1 MFHDYLRGSL
11 EALLFAA
18 GEPLS
23 VAKLAEIMQL
33 DKPQVWELLSLLERD
48 YEDEKRGLY
57 LRKVAEGYQLC
68 TKEQHYELIKQL
80 ARSQEM
86 KLSNAA
92 METLAII
99 AFKQPVTRSEME
111 AIRGVKVDGVVNTLL
126 EYGLISETGRK
137 DSIGHPILYG
147 TTDKFLITFGLNSL
161 KDLPEFPDILSE
173 HENEPEQM
181 SLMAEFNE
189 ELNKTEETELKKDR
203 IAAEWIF
210 KNIYPAA
217 DINDFSYGEVIA
229 IMASTVAMTTEVR
242 KSEIKNLR
250 ISSLGNGSV
259 ENIAKIA
266 EESTKPSK

>member
-48 YEDEKRGLY
+48 YEDVRRGLY

-126 EYGLISETGRK
+126 EYGLISEAGRK
-137 DSIGHPILYG
+137 DSI
-147 TTDKFLITFGLNSL
+147 LNSL
-161 KDLPEFPDILSE
+161 KDLPDFPNILSE

-189 ELNKTEETELKKDR
+189 ELNKTEETEDL
-203 IAAEWIF
+203 
-210 KNIYPAA
+210 
-217 DINDFSYGEVIA
+217 
-229 IMASTVAMTTEVR
+229 
-242 KSEIKNLR
+242 
-250 ISSLGNGSV
+250 
-259 ENIAKIA
+259 
-266 EESTKPSK
+266 